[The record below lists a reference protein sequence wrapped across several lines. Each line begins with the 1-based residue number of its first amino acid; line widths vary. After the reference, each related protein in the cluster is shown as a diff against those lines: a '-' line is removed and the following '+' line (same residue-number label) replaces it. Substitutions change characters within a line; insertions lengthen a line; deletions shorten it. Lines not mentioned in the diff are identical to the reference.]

1 MISNERSSSF
11 GLSPDGQSKLPVQEY
26 ILRSEMLQ
34 IEQWSYKLTL
44 MENSRGR
51 FLRIT
56 EKAGD
61 GFGCIVV
68 PFSGLEVFKG
78 LLGDMIE
85 CGNKQSSA
93 MVSRTKAQPP
103 RGGGEHAAKSA
114 MAQIERKNFIFS
126 FAESVSGR
134 LLRVTENIGIRCMDI
149 FIPASGWKAFQ
160 RVLNEV
166 SKPATKAPA
175 EARPNEDIIKSAIV
189 QVERTSFMLS
199 LKETLHGR
207 FLRITEKAPGR
218 FNCVFVPAKGLEQFR
233 QLMDEMVAD
242 SNQTPFPFNTA
253 IPRPLSQEETLD
265 AKQIQVYNKT
275 FTFLLQENVR
285 GRYLRLIE
293 ECPGYPAN
301 SFVIPSAGL
310 EEFKKQVADMA
321 RTSNEHPHKELDK
334 LRSDLVKPTGIFS

>member
-1 MISNERSSSF
+1 MISNERSSAF
-11 GLSPDGQSKLPVQEY
+11 GVLPDGPTKLPVQEY
-26 ILRSEMLQ
+26 ILKSEMLQ
-34 IEQWSYKLTL
+34 IEQRSFMLTL
-44 MENSRGR
+44 KENSHGR

-56 EKAGD
+56 EKTEYSFANLA
-61 GFGCIVV
+61 V
-68 PFSGLEVFKG
+68 PSSGMEVFKR
-78 LLGDMIE
+78 LLAEMIKV
-85 CGNKQSSA
+85 GSKQSSTLA
-93 MVSRTKAQPP
+93 SRTNAQP
-103 RGGGEHAAKSA
+103 RGASGEHATQSA
-114 MAQIERKNFIFS
+114 MVQIEQKRFIFS
-126 FAESVSGR
+126 LAESVGGR
-134 LLRVTENIGIRCMDI
+134 LLCVTENSGIHCVEI
-149 FIPASGWKAFQ
+149 LIPASGWEAFQ
-160 RVLNEV
+160 RVLDEV
-166 SKPATKAPA
+166 SKPATEAPA

-199 LKETLHGR
+199 LKEALHGR

-218 FNCVFVPAKGLEQFR
+218 FNCVFVPTKGLEQFR

-310 EEFKKQVADMA
+310 EEFKKQVDDMA
-321 RTSNEHPHKELDK
+321 RTSNEHPQKTDNRSWLDK
-334 LRSDLVKPTGIFS
+334 SFPPRKPF